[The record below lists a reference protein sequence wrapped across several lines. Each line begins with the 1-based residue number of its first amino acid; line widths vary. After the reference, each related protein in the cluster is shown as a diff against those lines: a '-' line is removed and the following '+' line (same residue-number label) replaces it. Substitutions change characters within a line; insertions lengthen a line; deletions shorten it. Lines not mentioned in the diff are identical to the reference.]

1 MPVALLERYAERGI
15 AIRKGLGLT
24 ETSPTVFLTGSEHAM
39 SEAGSV
45 GKPALHTEI
54 GIVDPNGA
62 RCRSRRSRRA
72 SGTRAQCDPRV
83 LGASRSEPG
92 VVDRSLAAQS
102 ACGGANSAVGPH
114 YRPPDQTIYRDE
126 TFFDELTRSL
136 GAHGGDVAEAYVIA
150 HEVGH
155 HIRNQID
162 VMDEVREAQQAAGS
176 QAEGNALSV
185 QMELRADCFAG
196 VWAHSLRDEGVFL
209 PNGIREAI
217 DAAAAVDDDRIQQ
230 RVQCQIGPERW
241 THGSSDQ
248 RVEWFTRGFETG
260 DPSR

>member
-1 MPVALLERYAERGI
+1 M
-15 AIRKGLGLT
+15 
-24 ETSPTVFLTGSEHAM
+24 
-39 SEAGSV
+39 
-45 GKPALHTEI
+45 
-54 GIVDPNGA
+54 
-62 RCRSRRSRRA
+62 
-72 SGTRAQCDPRV
+72 
-83 LGASRSEPG
+83 
-92 VVDRSLAAQS
+92 
-102 ACGGANSAVGPH
+102 
-114 YRPPDQTIYRDE
+114 
-126 TFFDELTRSL
+126 
-136 GAHGGDVAEAYVIA
+136 IA

-217 DAAAAVDDDRIQQ
+217 DAAAAVDADRIQQ
-230 RVQCQIGPERW
+230 RVQGQIGPERW